1 MTHVTDTKW
10 SQQVREHGD
19 RLALE
24 HPGAQLPDDEK
35 KGFEKVKDVLRFLYA
50 RPSSGRTTALGRRV
64 EKPGERK
71 PGGPSGQTDGSK
83 HDGKHTNK

>member
-1 MTHVTDTKW
+1 MTHATATKW
-10 SQQVREHGD
+10 SREAGEHGD

-24 HPGAQLPDDEK
+24 HPDAQLPDDEK
-35 KGFEKVKDVLRFLYA
+35 KGFEKVKDALRSLYA
-50 RPSSGRTTALGRRV
+50 RPSSGRTTPLGRRV

-83 HDGKHTNK
+83 HEGTHTNK